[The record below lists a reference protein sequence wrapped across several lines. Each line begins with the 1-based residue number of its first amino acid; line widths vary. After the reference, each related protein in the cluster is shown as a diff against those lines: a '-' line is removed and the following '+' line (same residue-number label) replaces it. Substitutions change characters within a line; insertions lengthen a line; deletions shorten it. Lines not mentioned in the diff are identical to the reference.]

1 MGHLISDSGISIDN
15 DKVKAIQSMPSPKN
29 VKELRKFLGM
39 INYLAKFIKNLS
51 DEAMILRELD
61 HKEVEWEWI
70 EHD

>member
-70 EHD
+70 